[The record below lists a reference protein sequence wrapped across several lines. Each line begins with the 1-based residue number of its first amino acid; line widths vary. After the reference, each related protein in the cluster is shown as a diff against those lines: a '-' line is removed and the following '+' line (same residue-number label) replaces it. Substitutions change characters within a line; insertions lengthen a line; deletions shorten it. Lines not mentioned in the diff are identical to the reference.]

1 MRAVIAATI
10 LWLCSTPLL
19 ADQLVLRCDTPNR
32 SLAFSVLIDTA
43 KRAVLGFGY
52 GSKVETERFT
62 ETIIAASDKE
72 DAGGAQNLVI
82 DRVTGQFQLTWTA
95 ANPDDK
101 GGDLQG
107 TCAPAR
113 RQF

>member
-1 MRAVIAATI
+1 MRAVIAATV
-10 LWLCSTPLL
+10 LWLSSTPLL
-19 ADQLVLRCDTPNR
+19 ADQLVLRCDTASR
-32 SLAFSVLIDTA
+32 TLAFSVLIDTA
-43 KRAVLGFGY
+43 NRAVLGFGY

-62 ETIIAASDKE
+62 ETIIAASNKE
-72 DAGGAQNLVI
+72 DAGAQSLVI

-101 GGDLQG
+101 GGDVQG